1 MNAQGFINPYTHS
14 PIPSPHEWAER
25 QPTVWRV
32 DSRNHAEPINT
43 GKTLFYIEKISSSES
58 LSVPLLPHRE
68 VVRPASGKTA
78 SAWLTLLALVLI
90 SPLQA
95 QADATVQIQKAVEQH
110 LSAMLT
116 QQAERQGW
124 QGMQLRYEMDLPA
137 DARNHSICVAPLR
150 IRATGGAAS
159 AMERQQ
165 LEIRCPEAPSWSLK
179 ATAYA
184 HVLLPVVHAKTII
197 ERGQTIDADDI
208 ELQRINIANARRGYY
223 NRPSEVIGMAAKRRI
238 RAGQTITPAL
248 LEQPMAVKRGQPVKI
263 VASQD
268 GIEASTSG
276 EALSDGLP
284 DEIIR
289 VRNVRSGKVIDAKV
303 VEEGVVTSTF

>member
-1 MNAQGFINPYTHS
+1 LCLLFFFFS
-14 PIPSPHEWAER
+14 
-25 QPTVWRV
+25 
-32 DSRNHAEPINT
+32 SRRRHT
-43 GKTLFYIEKISSSES
+43 RFSRDWSSDVCSS
-58 LSVPLLPHRE
+58 
-68 VVRPASGKTA
+68 
-78 SAWLTLLALVLI
+78 
-90 SPLQA
+90 
-95 QADATVQIQKAVEQH
+95 
-110 LSAMLT
+110 
-116 QQAERQGW
+116 
-124 QGMQLRYEMDLPA
+124 DL
-137 DARNHSICVAPLR
+137 
-150 IRATGGAAS
+150 
-159 AMERQQ
+159 
-165 LEIRCPEAPSWSLK
+165 
-179 ATAYA
+179 
-184 HVLLPVVHAKTII
+184 
-197 ERGQTIDADDI
+197 DDI

-248 LEQPMAVKRGQPVKI
+248 LEQAMAVKRGQPVKI